1 MGSTIRLTCR
11 CSAQD
16 KIIFGGYQNY
26 KDETL
31 WNYEAGVKAQGRG
44 ITFNAAA
51 FRSNIKNL
59 QVTLDAGS
67 CSSRVVFNVPKAH
80 SQGIEAELSLRP
92 MRGLDLS
99 VAGSILDSKF
109 DSTVKDGTGAVLGG
123 IRDGNR
129 LPTVP
134 KFQIATTATYGQRFS
149 SNADWYVSA
158 SYQHVGTRFTQP
170 SDQENNPR
178 TFVSGLPFNGATG
191 TGATSLNLKLP
202 SYDLVD
208 VSAGLKFNSG
218 TEFVLY
224 AKNLFDETP
233 LLSFDRERGGRA
245 RLGFNVGQP
254 RNIGLTVRQA
264 F

>member
-1 MGSTIRLTCR
+1 M
-11 CSAQD
+11 
-16 KIIFGGYQNY
+16 
-26 KDETL
+26 
-31 WNYEAGVKAQGRG
+31 
-44 ITFNAAA
+44 
-51 FRSNIKNL
+51 
-59 QVTLDAGS
+59 
-67 CSSRVVFNVPKAH
+67 
-80 SQGIEAELSLRP
+80 
-92 MRGLDLS
+92 
-99 VAGSILDSKF
+99 
-109 DSTVKDGTGAVLGG
+109 
-123 IRDGNR
+123 
-129 LPTVP
+129 P

-149 SNADWYVSA
+149 SNANWYVSA

-170 SDQENNPR
+170 SDQENTPR
-178 TFVSGLPFNGATG
+178 TFISSLPFNGATG
-191 TGATSLNLKLP
+191 TGATVLNLKLP